1 MSGGPQVQELGQ
13 VELRAD
19 PLARSY
25 VKEEVVQVRFAP
37 ADGALMSRV
46 GPNHYRAGDALVTGV
61 DGDTWCVSRERFDAK
76 YLPAGGQAH
85 GQPGPYG
92 NRPQPVLARRMDSA
106 FRCRRQAGGDWL
118 EGAAGDWLLQYAP
131 GDHGICAAAR
141 FARVYRPAG

>member
-1 MSGGPQVQELGQ
+1 MSGAAPPLELER

-19 PLARSY
+19 PQARAY
-25 VKEEVVQVRFAP
+25 VKEEVVQVRFAA

-46 GPNHYRAGDALVTGV
+46 GPNHYRQGDALVTGV

-76 YLPAGGQAH
+76 YLPQGGQSH
-85 GQPGPYG
+85 GEPGAYG
-92 NRPQPVLARRMDSA
+92 NRPQPVLARRMDSP

-131 GDHGICAAAR
+131 GDHGICAASR
-141 FARVYRPAG
+141 FARVYRPA